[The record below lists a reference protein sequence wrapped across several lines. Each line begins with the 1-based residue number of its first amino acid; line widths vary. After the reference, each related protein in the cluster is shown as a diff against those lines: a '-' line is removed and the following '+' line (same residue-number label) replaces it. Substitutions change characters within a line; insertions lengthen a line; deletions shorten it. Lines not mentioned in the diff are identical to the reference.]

1 MNQLFFFKSCFGV
14 TVTTSEGPSNRNQS
28 KADMDTQVRSPAGL
42 APPYRQVCLRSRHN
56 DHWAP
61 FPCLP
66 SATEILPR
74 PRPLYFPAKLLLAS
88 PLNPP
93 ADRLLLG
100 LFTNLPAS
108 DRSLA
113 HERNLITPSTL
124 LFTLSLSCPVI
135 SKRTRVHGRWRSV
148 LFVCCVYN
156 LAGLVRR
163 VRMVGIVSGMCLP

>member
-1 MNQLFFFKSCFGV
+1 MKDRRTVIKS
-14 TVTTSEGPSNRNQS
+14 R
-28 KADMDTQVRSPAGL
+28 ADMDTQVRSPAGL
-42 APPYRQVCLRSRHN
+42 APPYRQVCVF
-56 DHWAP
+56 AP
-61 FPCLP
+61 ATTTTGLP
-66 SATEILPR
+66 PLLTVRPEILPR
-74 PRPLYFPAKLLLAS
+74 PRLLDFPAKLLLAS

-93 ADRLLLG
+93 ADRLLRG

-113 HERNLITPSTL
+113 HERNLTAPSTL

-156 LAGLVRR
+156 LAGLLRR
-163 VRMVGIVSGMCLP
+163 VRVVGILAACVFRS

>member
-1 MNQLFFFKSCFGV
+1 
-14 TVTTSEGPSNRNQS
+14 
-28 KADMDTQVRSPAGL
+28 MDTQVRSPAGL

-56 DHWAP
+56 DHRAP

-113 HERNLITPSTL
+113 HERNLITPLHSSVHAQTL
-124 LFTLSLSCPVI
+124 LPCYIEEDPSSWPMAVSVVCVLCVESCRLSATCSGGGY
-135 SKRTRVHGRWRSV
+135 SKRRVSSV
-148 LFVCCVYN
+148 ACV
-156 LAGLVRR
+156 LSFLK
-163 VRMVGIVSGMCLP
+163 